1 MDNHFKIF
9 IPFYNVERWAP
20 YTIKSV
26 MRQEYKNFQCILV
39 DDMSTDRS
47 CDVIE
52 SLIKDDDRFVLVKN
66 KEKKYVI
73 ENMCLAFDLV
83 KPNKEDVVVV
93 LDGDD
98 WFAGKT
104 VLSILDETYNKEQC
118 WLTYGSY
125 VEYPS
130 MTVGKFAKK
139 IPEQVIEQNAIRRFQ
154 WVTGHLQTF
163 KFGLWQNLDKEKSF
177 KEPNSPHKDH
187 HFMYGWD
194 LAWMIPLVELAGK
207 KSHYIADILYVY
219 NRENPLNCDKV
230 KHSQQL
236 LTEQTVRSMARYN
249 PLEKL

>member
-1 MDNHFKIF
+1 M
-9 IPFYNVERWAP
+9 
-20 YTIKSV
+20 
-26 MRQEYKNFQCILV
+26 
-39 DDMSTDRS
+39 
-47 CDVIE
+47 
-52 SLIKDDDRFVLVKN
+52 
-66 KEKKYVI
+66 
-73 ENMCLAFDLV
+73 
-83 KPNKEDVVVV
+83 
-93 LDGDD
+93 
-98 WFAGKT
+98 
-104 VLSILDETYNKEQC
+104 
-118 WLTYGSY
+118 
-125 VEYPS
+125 
-130 MTVGKFAKK
+130 
-139 IPEQVIEQNAIRRFQ
+139 
-154 WVTGHLQTF
+154 QTF